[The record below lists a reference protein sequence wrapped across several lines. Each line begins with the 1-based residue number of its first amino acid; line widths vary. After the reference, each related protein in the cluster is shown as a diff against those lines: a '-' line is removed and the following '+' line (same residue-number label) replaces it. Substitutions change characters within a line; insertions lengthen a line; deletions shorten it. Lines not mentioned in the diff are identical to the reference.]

1 MSNVVIIGAGQTGR
15 GYLNRFFQSESI
27 TFLDKDEE
35 LIHSLQI
42 EPCYHVSFGPGER
55 RPLALENYNAYLID
69 SEDGI
74 QAMADADLIMV
85 SVGKK
90 NLKDVAVSLKK
101 GLAVRTKDDIDI
113 LTAEN
118 GVNVKQDLME
128 LCEDQRVHLAEAIV
142 FCTTIGEKW
151 SLDILSQNLDY
162 LPYDVV
168 ALGHTLPYENMV
180 AEEKLD
186 VLMQRKIYTYNCIS
200 AVVSYLGYYKKYEVY
215 SDAANDTEIVS
226 CIEGI
231 LKTLNHCICEEYQIP
246 HELILTDTGHSYEES
261 SLILKDLLET
271 IDSKYQGK
279 TKGIFLPNDTF
290 ANIMLN
296 HLIQKY
302 GQLPDDYKIIGFDDS
317 PVSRE
322 AIVPISTVGQQIDKI
337 AASAMEILHEQITER
352 HKRKPA
358 LSSEPVHKIIPPI
371 LINRKT
377 TEPSH

>member
-1 MSNVVIIGAGQTGR
+1 MSGLIMANADEILATG
-15 GYLNRFFQSESI
+15 
-27 TFLDKDEE
+27 
-35 LIHSLQI
+35 
-42 EPCYHVSFGPGER
+42 GPGMVR
-55 RPLALENYNAYLID
+55 AAYSSGKPALGVGPVSYTHLEVYKANMIIPQIAENLTRSGVKA
-69 SEDGI
+69 
-74 QAMADADLIMV
+74 V
-85 SVGKK
+85 SYTH
-90 NLKDVAVSLKK
+90 LVSLKK

-231 LKTLNHCICEEYQIP
+231 LKTLNHCICEEYQI
-246 HELILTDTGHSYEES
+246 TSC
-261 SLILKDLLET
+261 LLYT
-271 IDSKYQGK
+271 SIYGK
-279 TKGIFLPNDTF
+279 R
-290 ANIMLN
+290 
-296 HLIQKY
+296 
-302 GQLPDDYKIIGFDDS
+302 
-317 PVSRE
+317 SRE
-322 AIVPISTVGQQIDKI
+322 AYLSDWIKI
-337 AASAMEILHEQITER
+337 LCKLQRRVCREMSG
-352 HKRKPA
+352 
-358 LSSEPVHKIIPPI
+358 SD
-371 LINRKT
+371 
-377 TEPSH
+377 

>member
-1 MSNVVIIGAGQTGR
+1 MSNIVIIGAGQTGR
-15 GYLNRFFQSESI
+15 GYLNRFFQAESI

-35 LIHSLQI
+35 LIHALQT
-42 EPCYHVSFGPGER
+42 EPCYHVSFGPGAR
-55 RPLALENYNAYLID
+55 KPLELENYNAYLID
-69 SEDGI
+69 SEDGL
-74 QAMADADLIMV
+74 QTMADADLIMV

-128 LCEDQRVHLAEAIV
+128 LCEDERVHLAEAIV

-168 ALGHTLPYENMV
+168 ALGHTLPYENMI

-231 LKTLNHCICEEYQIP
+231 LKTLNHCICEEYQITTK
-246 HELILTDTGHSYEES
+246 EQKEFSDMAVDKFQNRNIVDSIERNAR
-261 SLILKDLLET
+261 D
-271 IDSKYQGK
+271 IDRKLGA
-279 TKGIFLPNDTF
+279 TER
-290 ANIMLN
+290 IMAPL
-296 HLIQKY
+296 
-302 GQLPDDYKIIGFDDS
+302 
-317 PVSRE
+317 
-322 AIVPISTVGQQIDKI
+322 AIVRKHDQSSPELLLT
-337 AASAMEILHEQITER
+337 AASALYYGKMTKTLLKTEAEYIVDLPEEWQKEIMEDLEALEQKKDIADIL
-352 HKRKPA
+352 K
-358 LSSEPVHKIIPPI
+358 
-371 LINRKT
+371 
-377 TEPSH
+377 